1 MSHTP
6 PSDYDVVDL
15 ALDFADLSIS
25 IRGPPSSAAA
35 AFVRNLSAT
44 SSDISSVALPSQ
56 AIANLVT
63 LWLLH
68 LRPRKLQRPQLD
80 RRVAPA
86 LHPPFHLFL
95 RVGFVLLLAWVSRTY
110 QQKDGYVELGQQGV
124 GLELW
129 CREACSLANRYWVV
143 VVREDPDPY
152 RIFTSSRRFF
162 AAVGCHGPRRRP
174 FTWRQQVV
182 PTHRP
187 LTRSDG
193 VQDVGVGILQ
203 HLAAGFQPYVL
214 ELPVSGDPSEGVMLA
229 MALVVFRRRSGVTLA
244 VPEEFIAPDTLAAG
258 MLAGPDDTIGPSQV
272 IQIRTEFG
280 IL

>member
-1 MSHTP
+1 MVVHQLGDHLLLVSLVVSWPVSCWWLLLWLGHLDFVGIPSIAIRPLPRAFIAFRTTCMSHTP
-6 PSDYDVVDL
+6 PTDYDVVDL

-25 IRGPPSSAAA
+25 IRGPPSSAA

-68 LRPRKLQRPQLD
+68 LRPRKLQRLQLD

-129 CREACSLANRYWVV
+129 LREGLEAQIVPQLAVWQTDTGLWCGARG
-143 VVREDPDPY
+143 
-152 RIFTSSRRFF
+152 S
-162 AAVGCHGPRRRP
+162 
-174 FTWRQQVV
+174 
-182 PTHRP
+182 RP
-187 LTRSDG
+187 L
-193 VQDVGVGILQ
+193 
-203 HLAAGFQPYVL
+203 
-214 ELPVSGDPSEGVMLA
+214 
-229 MALVVFRRRSGVTLA
+229 
-244 VPEEFIAPDTLAAG
+244 
-258 MLAGPDDTIGPSQV
+258 
-272 IQIRTEFG
+272 
-280 IL
+280 